1 MGQAFDSNKLQM
13 SNDPLVASHVT
24 SLLFPDNTTLNAFP
38 SKSDI
43 ALAHTVTSELGG
55 LPLIM
60 IPYSKLFK
68 ISVSLI
74 STFVFSLFC
83 LLKPVLLLSL

>member
-43 ALAHTVTSELGG
+43 ALAHTVTSSSFNSELGG

-60 IPYSKLFK
+60 IPYLMY
-68 ISVSLI
+68 
-74 STFVFSLFC
+74 
-83 LLKPVLLLSL
+83 P